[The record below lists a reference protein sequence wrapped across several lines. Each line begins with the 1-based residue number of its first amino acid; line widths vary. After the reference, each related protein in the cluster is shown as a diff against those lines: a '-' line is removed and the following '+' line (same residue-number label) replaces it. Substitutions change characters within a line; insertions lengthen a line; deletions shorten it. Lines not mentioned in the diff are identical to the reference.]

1 MWEIKRLCHGSD
13 AWIILARSSTDYFF
27 YVYLTVQTSFL
38 SQTHLCQNELY
49 MSNIIKIIKSD
60 NKKYDVY
67 KSRHKMAYIEHPAIV
82 KPSKL
87 QHLGTVT

>member
-1 MWEIKRLCHGSD
+1 M
-13 AWIILARSSTDYFF
+13 ILARSSTDYF

-38 SQTHLCQNELY
+38 SQTHLCQKELY
-49 MSNIIKIIKSD
+49 MCNIIKIIKSD

-67 KSRHKMAYIEHPAIV
+67 KSRHKMAYIKHPAIL

-87 QHLGTVT
+87 QHLGTVTQLAATFSKRSLK